1 MMRYLVACAN
11 ESMAK
16 YRIRYSH
23 DAVDDL
29 DSIFDYISED
39 NRMAAAKL
47 LSRIEGAILNL
58 ADNPRLGSVL
68 PTNDLSLVAPGYR
81 RIAVSPYLVFYRIGN
96 NELFIAR
103 VLHSRQDWMQL
114 LTEWHNPKFDDE

>member
-1 MMRYLVACAN
+1 MLFR
-11 ESMAK
+11 S
-16 YRIRYSH
+16 
-23 DAVDDL
+23 
-29 DSIFDYISED
+29 
-39 NRMAAAKL
+39 KL